1 MEKRDYTIGL
11 DIGIGSVGW
20 AAIDQKNANLIDMG
34 IRLFETATE
43 ASVPRKNRS
52 ARRTLRRNKW
62 RRDQMKNAF
71 VEYGLISKED
81 INDTDFLSF
90 TANNS
95 KYTRPIDDTIY
106 HLRKRA
112 LKEKVSKRELFLC
125 LYNICKTRGHFLL
138 EDIDFSKGRI
148 PFEEF
153 RDRFYEY
160 TENYVSFV
168 DNRSKFEEKLLKPIY
183 KSDVEKKVITS
194 LIKSCTFTN
203 DESSDK
209 ALEAII
215 FILEG
220 YTGDLSVINDALE
233 KGNINKIKKKEIL
246 SEFEDNLIILY
257 DLINI
262 AQLLSEGCNYLCE
275 VAVDKIDEYKN
286 KFLNREKDLV
296 SYEDLIKKLESIND
310 SKTGH
315 IRSVKNIENSR
326 YPNGMYVKE
335 ATDILHKQSE
345 FYSEID
351 NTFIEICSSIISA
364 RIPYYIGPL
373 AKKDKSKNAWVIKNN
388 NFKYSYDYS
397 IKHLNSANELES
409 IKEWKRRMI
418 SHCTYL
424 PEYEALPKGSFIGE
438 TFSILNELN
447 SYDNDKTEDANGQ
460 TYYLTTKDKIKI
472 FNELFLAKKETVK
485 FEDIKNLLN
494 LKYFGSKKGTTLK
507 FNNTYTLY
515 KNIAS
520 IIPDLKLNG
529 IEEIFNNKDKINK
542 IEDII
547 LNINLF
553 NEEESKIEFF
563 ESKAEYRAYARKLAK
578 LKSSSFY
585 NFSKEFITETTVDID
600 GNSILDKMFE
610 DNSSNY
616 TNNLMYIISTA
627 CDTNGEK
634 IDFISNKY
642 EKVLKENDC
651 KLDVDLLLQNGKP
664 LIPISRPTIRALNE
678 ALKIYQGIINTYG
691 IPNKIVIETARGED
705 SIKDFT
711 VIDEKKEKHVYKVE
725 TLYNYLKEQFK
736 NKENNDAFFKN
747 DEFFNKDGIEKF
759 EDIKGYYENNKQKI
773 ELYIR
778 QNGRDLLTG
787 KVIDIKKLHEY
798 EIDHILPRG
807 FQDDSMN
814 DKILIHKVVNA
825 KKSNRVPIE
834 FLESSDA
841 AGLTTMTVSR
851 YINIVSKLYD
861 MKLISENKKKR
872 LLLANTKDVEGFV
885 NQNLVDTRYVIREF
899 MSIINAYN
907 KINSYQCDVSALRGA
922 FTYTFRK
929 AFKVEK
935 SRNLGDQH
943 HAIDA
948 AILCIA
954 DACLQAYYPNY
965 NKRGNFEAYSKFV
978 SSLMENEKINA
989 DESNELEKNY
999 NTIRGAYHK
1008 AFNQSYTLDT
1018 SLLSQ
1023 VMATIPLYSHKVEK
1037 NWIGK
1042 LSEINPSKPLD
1053 ENDKSVLSVIG
1064 MNNGKRS
1071 FSKVNCVAVDF
1082 YRVKKNKNKTIHYA
1096 VHIPYA
1102 IINQNGV
1109 IDKNK
1114 YLKLVKEFYEYN
1126 DLIDENGELKT
1137 HLFRFRAFQN
1147 DIIYDTYLKT
1157 PMLFSLG
1164 SMEDNKTAYWHIN
1177 NFSYDEIYR
1186 TADGIANFVIKDFN
1200 IKTRKQK
1207 NGIKFSELD
1216 KKTLLTNI
1224 SNNYY
1229 PIENFP
1235 KYEKELNK
1243 RLANTK
1249 NIYDFVRQ
1257 YIYLARIANKKFTPP
1272 EIYCVIRLTA
1282 NNNSI
1287 KIDPNAE
1294 YIKLKY
1300 DILGIRYS
1308 YNNKGNIIINS
1319 AHGTCGKYSKIK
1331 KEDFEWKISKYSVQ

>member
-11 DIGIGSVGW
+11 DIGNGSVGW

-43 ASVPRKNRS
+43 ASTPRKNRS

-71 VEYGLISKED
+71 VEYGLISKDD
-81 INDTDFLSF
+81 INDADFLSF

-168 DNRSKFEEKLLKPIY
+168 DNKSEFEEKLLKPIY
-183 KSDVEKKVITS
+183 KSDVENKVIKS
-194 LIKSCTFTN
+194 LIKDCAFTN

-215 FILEG
+215 LILRG
-220 YTGDLSVINDALE
+220 Y
-233 KGNINKIKKKEIL
+233 KGNLAVIDDTLKSVNAQDIKKKDEASDL
-246 SEFEDNLIILY
+246 ENKLVELY

-262 AQLLSEGCNYLCE
+262 SKLLSEGCNYLCE
-275 VAVDKIDEYKN
+275 VAVDKIDEFKN
-286 KFLNREKDLV
+286 KYLNRNKDSL
-296 SYEDLIKKLESIND
+296 SYDKLIEELKKSNN
-310 SKTGH
+310 SKSH
-315 IRSVKNIENSR
+315 LRSVKNIDNVF
-326 YPNGMYVKE
+326 PNGMYVKE
-335 ATDILHKQSE
+335 AADILHKQSE
-345 FYSEID
+345 FYPEIND
-351 NTFIEICSSIISA
+351 AFIEICSSIISA

-373 AKKDKSKNAWVIKNN
+373 SEKGKNAWIVKNN

-397 IKHLNSANELES
+397 IKHLKSANEFES
-409 IKEWKRRMI
+409 IKEWKSRMI

-424 PEYEALPKGSFIGE
+424 PECKALPKGSFIGE

-472 FNELFLAKKETVK
+472 FNELFLAQDGIVS
-485 FEDIKNLLN
+485 FKNVEELLN
-494 LKYFGSKKGTTLK
+494 LKYFGSRKGTTKK
-507 FNNTYTLY
+507 FNNIYTLY
-515 KNIAS
+515 KNIAN
-520 IIPDLKLNG
+520 IIPDLKINNIG
-529 IEEIFNNKDKINK
+529 EIFNNKDKINK

-553 NEEESKIEFF
+553 DEET
-563 ESKAEYRAYARKLAK
+563 SKAKYFETTEYKDYAKKLAK

-585 NFSKEFITETTVDID
+585 NFSKEFITETPVDINK
-600 GNSILDKMFE
+600 NSILDKMFE
-610 DNSSNY
+610 DNSPNY

-642 EKVLKENDC
+642 EKILNENGC

-678 ALKIYQGIINTYG
+678 SLKIYQGIINTYG
-691 IPNKIVIETARGED
+691 VPNKIVIETARGKDSIKDHTVIDEKNEKHFDKINSLYNFLEEQLKKKKINDEFFTGD
-705 SIKDFT
+705 SIKDF
-711 VIDEKKEKHVYKVE
+711 
-725 TLYNYLKEQFK
+725 
-736 NKENNDAFFKN
+736 EN
-747 DEFFNKDGIEKF
+747 
-759 EDIKGYYENNKQKI
+759 IKGYYENNKQKI

-787 KVIDIKKLHEY
+787 KLIDITKLHEY

-841 AGLTTMTVSR
+841 VGLTTMTVSR
-851 YINIVSKLYD
+851 YVKIVEHLYEMD
-861 MKLISENKKKR
+861 LISENKKNR

-907 KINSYQCDVSALRGA
+907 KVNHYQCDVSALRGA
-922 FTYTFRK
+922 FTDTFRK
-929 AFKVEK
+929 AFRVEK
-935 SRNLGDQH
+935 NRDLGDQH

-948 AILCIA
+948 AILCIT

-965 NKRGNFEAYSKFV
+965 NKRGNFEAYNNFI
-978 SSLMENEKINA
+978 SSLMENEKTNA

-999 NTIRGAYHK
+999 NTIKGAYHK
-1008 AFNQSYTLDT
+1008 AFNQSYTLET
-1018 SLLSQ
+1018 SLLNQ
-1023 VMATIPLYSHKVEK
+1023 VMATVPLYSHKVEK
-1037 NWIGK
+1037 NWTGQ
-1042 LSEINPSKPLD
+1042 LSDTNPLKPLQK
-1053 ENDKSVLSVIG
+1053 NDKTILSIIG
-1064 MNNGKRS
+1064 MNNNKKS
-1071 FSKVNCVAVDF
+1071 FDNVKCVAVDF
-1082 YRVKKNKNKTIHYA
+1082 YRVKSKKNKVTHHA

-1114 YLKLVKEFYEYN
+1114 YLKLIKEYYN
-1126 DLIDENGELKT
+1126 YTDLIDDNGELKT
-1137 HLFRFRAFQN
+1137 YLFRFRAFKN
-1147 DIIYDTYLKT
+1147 DIIYDTYSKT
-1157 PMLFSLG
+1157 PMLFNLG
-1164 SMEDNKTAYWHIN
+1164 SMKNRKTSYWHIK
-1177 NFSYDEIYR
+1177 NFSHDEIYNI
-1186 TADGIANFVIKDFN
+1186 ADSITNYLIKDFN
-1200 IKTRKQK
+1200 IKTRKK
-1207 NGIKFSELD
+1207 DGIKFSDLD
-1216 KKTLLTNI
+1216 KKTLLVNT
-1224 SNNYY
+1224 SNYF
-1229 PIENFP
+1229 PIENFSE
-1235 KYEKELNK
+1235 YEETLNEELK
-1243 RLANTK
+1243 DTK
-1249 NIYDFVRQ
+1249 NIYEFVRK
-1257 YIYLARIANKKFTPP
+1257 YIFLARIANKKFTPP
-1272 EIYCVIRLTA
+1272 RIDCVIELTA
-1282 NNNSI
+1282 DNRTI
-1287 KIDPNAE
+1287 KKDQNAE

-1308 YNNKGNIIINS
+1308 YNDKGNIIINS